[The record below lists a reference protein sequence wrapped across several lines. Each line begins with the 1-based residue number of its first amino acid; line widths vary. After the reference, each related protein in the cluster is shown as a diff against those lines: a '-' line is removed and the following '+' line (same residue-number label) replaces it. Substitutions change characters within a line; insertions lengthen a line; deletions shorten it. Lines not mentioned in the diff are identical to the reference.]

1 MLKKLVIINGTMGV
15 GKTTICKGLL
25 KELDNSV
32 WLDGDWCWMMNPWIF
47 SEENKKMVIENI
59 VFILK
64 NYLKNSTYNYVI
76 FDWVIHE
83 ENILNL
89 ILNQLLDL
97 QYELIWFSLI
107 CSDNTLEQRLKNRG
121 DNTDVIKDSI
131 LRLEK
136 YKNMDSIKIN
146 TNHDIES
153 NIQTIKQYLI
163 GKTKART
170 HNTGS

>member
-1 MLKKLVIINGTMGV
+1 MLKKLIIINGTMGV

-25 KELDNSV
+25 KVMDNSV

-59 VFILK
+59 VFILR
-64 NYLKNSTYNYVI
+64 NYLNNSTYRYVI

-83 ENILNL
+83 KNILDL
-89 ILNQLLDL
+89 ILKQLSDL
-97 QYELIWFSLI
+97 QFELIWFSLI
-107 CSDNTLEQRLKNRG
+107 CSENTLEQRLIIRG
-121 DNTDVIKDSI
+121 DNADIIKDSI

-146 TNHDIES
+146 TDYNIEA
-153 NIQTIKQYLI
+153 NIQSIKQYVVN
-163 GKTKART
+163 KSKSTNAQ
-170 HNTGS
+170 